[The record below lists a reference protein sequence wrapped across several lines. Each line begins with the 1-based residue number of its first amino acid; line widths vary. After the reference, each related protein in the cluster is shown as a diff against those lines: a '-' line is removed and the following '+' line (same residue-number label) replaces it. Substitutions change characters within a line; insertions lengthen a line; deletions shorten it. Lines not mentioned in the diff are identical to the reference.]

1 MQSKGITPETVK
13 SDIDNKGAKID
24 SIKIWSGYCSHRIEY
39 WVVFPEG
46 GRYQI
51 TQSIERKVNKLVR
64 DDQNTV
70 NQ

>member
-13 SDIDNKGAKID
+13 ADIDNKGAKIEGM
-24 SIKIWSGYCSHRIEY
+24 IFYNRIEY

-70 NQ
+70 TQ